1 MNHIVVALSV
11 EAAGLFAI
19 TGALVTWTR
28 SVLRTSR

>member
-19 TGALVTWTR
+19 AGAITTWTR